1 MSEKKTAEKE
11 DRYTGTVTWKVYFEY
26 WKAGAGIPMLLVLVI
41 LVVGTQVKK
50 GAWLIWQKM
59 TRGLNRAMVCSRDI
73 YTPRNVH
80 VIYIPPPPSAKKKLI
95 NKSPTRRV
103 HEDRFA
109 CIKLHIAEMLN

>member
-1 MSEKKTAEKE
+1 MCYYYQELSEKKTAEKE

-59 TRGLNRAMVCSRDI
+59 TRGSKQGHGLL
-73 YTPRNVH
+73 T
-80 VIYIPPPPSAKKKLI
+80 
-95 NKSPTRRV
+95 
-103 HEDRFA
+103 
-109 CIKLHIAEMLN
+109 